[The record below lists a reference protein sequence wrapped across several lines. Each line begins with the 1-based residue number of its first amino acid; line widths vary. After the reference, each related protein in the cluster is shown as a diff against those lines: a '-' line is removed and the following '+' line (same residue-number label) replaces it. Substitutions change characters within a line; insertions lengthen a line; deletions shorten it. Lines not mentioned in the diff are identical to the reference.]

1 MNPCTFRI
9 FDGIPAEDNPWAAFL
24 EDDIESFDGD
34 EIDTQ
39 SSEGKES
46 VTEHYLKQRRSDDR
60 SVELQLE

>member
-34 EIDTQ
+34 EINTQ
-39 SSEGKES
+39 SSEAEGIS
-46 VTEHYLKQRRSDDR
+46 NRAL
-60 SVELQLE
+60 LEAENDLTTGLLSYN